1 MQFVVIL
8 EVRVHGAPCGS
19 TQDVIEAASAD
30 LAVREATRLWRAAMP
45 GRTFAPLLVI
55 QQPAA

>member
-1 MQFVVIL
+1 VVIL